1 MPDDESLGSELN
13 PVDASSEA
21 SSEAPTPLAEKVR
34 FWQEQDRIN
43 RALVPRLLA
52 MHERL
57 VQLGRTV
64 EGASDRLAA
73 VEAEVDA
80 VREAL
85 DQTVTA
91 ADLARTVTTLEGR
104 DDREAELR
112 AEIEALRRSAR
123 LGRRVGMAALMVA
136 LVAVLLAALALGGV
150 V

>member
-1 MPDDESLGSELN
+1 MPSEDFPNAELN
-13 PVDASSEA
+13 PVDAPA
-21 SSEAPTPLAEKVR
+21 EAPAPLAEKVR

-57 VQLGRTV
+57 VQIGRTL
-64 EGASDRLAA
+64 EGTADRLAA

-91 ADLARTVTTLEGR
+91 ADLARTVTALEGR
-104 DDREAELR
+104 VDREAELR

-123 LGRRVGMAALMVA
+123 LSRRVGLAALLLA
-136 LVAVLLAALALGGV
+136 LVAVVAAAFALGGLV
-150 V
+150 